1 MTDTACAEYSLLI
14 QADLDGELDAA
25 ASAALAAHVQDC
37 RGCAGLRDRLAA
49 QSRALRGELPRH
61 AAPDALRAAVAAM
74 AAPPRSTVPPPPTG
88 FRRRSLFAGGGFV
101 AGAAIAACLM
111 LLVLP
116 VLRPVLG
123 PVLGPVGPGDAALL
137 LSSHLRALEP
147 GHLMDVVSTDQHT
160 VKPWF
165 DGRIAFSPPVD
176 DFAKQGFPLLGGRL
190 DYLGTRQVA
199 VLVYGHGKHVI
210 DVYVWPRQGEVAPR
224 TVLDDGYRIA
234 SWSSGGFR
242 IQAVTDADAAA
253 LDAFVALWRRGG

>member
-1 MTDTACAEYSLLI
+1 MTETACAEYMLLI
-14 QADLDGELDAA
+14 QADLDRELDAA
-25 ASAALAAHVQDC
+25 ASAALAAHVVDC
-37 RGCAGLRDRLAA
+37 RGCAALRDRLAT

-61 AAPDALRAAVAAM
+61 AAPDSLRAALTAM
-74 AAPPRSTVPPPPTG
+74 AAAPQSVAPPPPSG
-88 FRRRSLFAGGGFV
+88 FRRPSLFAGGGFV

-116 VLRPVLG
+116 GVRPAA
-123 PVLGPVGPGDAALL
+123 PGDAALL

-165 DGRIAFSPPVD
+165 DGRVAFSPPVD
-176 DFAKQGFPLLGGRL
+176 DFAKDGFPLLGGRL

-199 VLVYGHGKHVI
+199 VLVYGHAKHVI
-210 DVYVWPRQGEVAPR
+210 DVYVWPQPGEVAPG

-234 SWSSGGFR
+234 SWTGDGFR
-242 IQAVTDADAAA
+242 FQAVTDADAAA

>member
-1 MTDTACAEYSLLI
+1 MTEMACAEYSLLI

-49 QSRALRGELPRH
+49 QSRALRGEVPRH
-61 AAPDALRAAVAAM
+61 AAPDALRAPLTAM
-74 AAPPRSTVPPPPTG
+74 AAPRSTAPPPPTG

-116 VLRPVLG
+116 GLRPAA
-123 PVLGPVGPGDAALL
+123 PGDAALL

-210 DVYVWPRQGEVAPR
+210 DVYVRPQPGEVAPG
-224 TVLDDGYRIA
+224 TVLADGYRIA
-234 SWSSGGFR
+234 SWTGGGFR
-242 IQAVTDADAAA
+242 FQAVTDADAAA